1 MIYTQHLKYLFYIH
15 FIKIRKKCYY
25 FYYDVLI
32 DVFFKITKSCLLM
45 QIVHSSASLYH
56 QKCWILSIYLRG
68 FFDQSASIL
77 DHIPFLTLS
86 WPQRLESLIRIVYLL
101 ITIFSRTKKS
111 QKIVH
116 RTKNTKWILI
126 FLIWK
131 CVNFRPQLS
140 SNFQFS
146 IWKCDISKW
155 DKIKVVQN
163 NNTKNVK
170 CSTKLKV
177 FFSSFI
183 LFSKKSLNISL

>member
-1 MIYTQHLKYLFYIH
+1 MFFDSEATERIEVLWKKSSYFFHKSLWIYLIKFEMIYTQHLKYLFYIH

-86 WPQRLESLIRIVYLL
+86 WLQQHEYLIRIVYLV
-101 ITIFSRTKKS
+101 ITIFSHKKS
-111 QKIVH
+111 QN
-116 RTKNTKWILI
+116 KNTLKWQ
-126 FLIWK
+126 WK
-131 CVNFRPQLS
+131 TFTPDRFCEEF
-140 SNFQFS
+140 
-146 IWKCDISKW
+146 
-155 DKIKVVQN
+155 
-163 NNTKNVK
+163 
-170 CSTKLKV
+170 
-177 FFSSFI
+177 
-183 LFSKKSLNISL
+183 